1 LPEQDVGLFVSYV
14 TNGGLARMELV
25 DAFVERYFPREEP
38 ALPEP
43 PAGFMERGERAAG
56 KYRFLRHNWSDIEK
70 AMSLPS
76 AISVVLKP
84 DGTLMT
90 SGFLE
95 EPWHW
100 SEVEPFYYRQIDGGM
115 TLAFKE
121 AADGSVTHLTISS
134 FPFMPA
140 YRIAWYSAPGFNY
153 FLFGVGLLLCV
164 TILVSAFRHRKA
176 RKQGPA
182 SSRWAV
188 RLAVLVAAL
197 TLLFVI
203 GVVIVVQSAGEELFF
218 GIPPALTAVLVLPIL
233 SSVLTIGV
241 ALFAVRIWRDASW
254 TRFQRVHYTLFA
266 LFAVGLVWFY
276 WYWNILGFQYG

>member
-1 LPEQDVGLFVSYV
+1 
-14 TNGGLARMELV
+14 
-25 DAFVERYFPREEP
+25 
-38 ALPEP
+38 
-43 PAGFMERGERAAG
+43 MERGKRAAG

-70 AMSLPS
+70 AASLPS
-76 AISVVLKP
+76 VISVVQKS

-90 SGFLE
+90 TGLLDV
-95 EPWHW
+95 PWHW

-121 AADGSVTHLTISS
+121 AADGAVSHMTISS

-153 FLFGVGLLLCV
+153 FLLGVALLLCV
-164 TILVSAFRHRKA
+164 TTLVSAFRHRKA
-176 RKQGPA
+176 RKQGP
-182 SSRWAV
+182 SSTRWAV
-188 RLAVLVAAL
+188 RLAVLVSAL
-197 TLLFVI
+197 TLLFIV
-203 GVVIVVQSAGEELFF
+203 GVVILVQSAGEDLFY

-233 SSVLTIGV
+233 TSVLTFGV
-241 ALFAVRIWRDASW
+241 AWFAVRIWRDAPW
-254 TRFQRVHYTLFA
+254 TRFQRAHYTLFA